1 MIFKKALLFV
11 SLLFSL
17 AVGSAGQ
24 EGYRIEVTVAGLQ
37 DTTSYLGY
45 HLGDRQFL
53 RDTALVDL
61 QGHFVFEGNERL
73 LPGMYMVIL
82 PGNIYF
88 EMIVDQNQ
96 HFSVSTHKD
105 KLIDSLSFSNAPD
118 NSAFYEYI
126 TFLQHTNQNLTHLR
140 QQLEDPELETDKRQE
155 LNDRIQQAEQA
166 VISKQDQ
173 YMKDFPDGLFSR
185 ILMAQRPPSLEDVT
199 ALANEQ
205 SDPDYLYQTY
215 KKRFWDH
222 IDFTD
227 DRILRTPVYHAM
239 LNRYIN
245 QFVMQIPD
253 TIMAASDFLLGKARA
268 NKEVF
273 RYTLWYL
280 TNNAER
286 SQVMGMDAVFVHLVE
301 KYYNTGEAF
310 WISPEGL
317 ERISKRANTLAPI
330 LIGRTA
336 PNISGFDVNGEQ
348 KALHDVEADYLV
360 LYFWESN
367 CAHCREETPVLKDI
381 HEKYHQHGFEVF
393 AMNVETEPE
402 NWKEAIERYNASWI
416 NVNDVFNRSGFREIY
431 DVYAIPLIYLFDK
444 DKKIIAKKISAGQL
458 DDFMQFE
465 LNRMKETGSD

>member
-1 MIFKKALLFV
+1 
-11 SLLFSL
+11 
-17 AVGSAGQ
+17 
-24 EGYRIEVTVAGLQ
+24 
-37 DTTSYLGY
+37 
-45 HLGDRQFL
+45 
-53 RDTALVDL
+53 
-61 QGHFVFEGNERL
+61 
-73 LPGMYMVIL
+73 
-82 PGNIYF
+82 
-88 EMIVDQNQ
+88 
-96 HFSVSTHKD
+96 
-105 KLIDSLSFSNAPD
+105 
-118 NSAFYEYI
+118 
-126 TFLQHTNQNLTHLR
+126 
-140 QQLEDPELETDKRQE
+140 
-155 LNDRIQQAEQA
+155 
-166 VISKQDQ
+166 
-173 YMKDFPDGLFSR
+173 
-185 ILMAQRPPSLEDVT
+185 
-199 ALANEQ
+199 
-205 SDPDYLYQTY
+205 LYQTY
-215 KKRFWDH
+215 KKRFWNH

-253 TIMAASDFLLGKARA
+253 TIIAASDYLLEKTRA
-268 NKEVF
+268 NKEMF

-286 SQVMGMDAVFVHLVE
+286 SQIMGMDAVFVHLVE

-317 ERISKRANTLAPI
+317 ERISKRASTLAPI

-336 PNISGFDVNGEQ
+336 PNINGFDVNGEQ

-402 NWKEAIERYNASWI
+402 NWKEAMERYNASWI
-416 NVNDVFNRSGFREIY
+416 NVNDVFNRSGYRETY
-431 DVYAIPLIYLFDK
+431 DVYAIPLIYLLDK

-465 LNRMKETGSD
+465 LNRMKEAGSD